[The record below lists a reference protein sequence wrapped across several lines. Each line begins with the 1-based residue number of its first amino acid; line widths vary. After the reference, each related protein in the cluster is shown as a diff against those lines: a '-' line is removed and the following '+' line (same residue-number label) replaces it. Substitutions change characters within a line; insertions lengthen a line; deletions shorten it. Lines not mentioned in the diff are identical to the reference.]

1 MRSRRFGALNP
12 LVLGALVWLG
22 VLLPWP
28 VFAASSGFRAQARI
42 GYRVGDQWEPAIAAD
57 GSGNIYILYPQ
68 YGTVPGCPA
77 CRIPAMILLSSP
89 DNGLT
94 WQKPRTLY
102 PAATG
107 QFDPQI
113 VVDPVDRRTV
123 YAAWLQ
129 NDRRDMVLA
138 KSADFGATWSAVIA
152 HSTSWDLDK
161 PVLAV
166 HGANLYLGFN
176 HRQTLWVAF
185 SHDGGVTFSSAEVQ
199 TKDHLAWSQ
208 AGGATVDPAGNVYF
222 SWTGYIHKDA
232 DRGPLNLYVSKSA
245 DGGLSWTTSLL
256 SVSGGA
262 PECKDD
268 QCESEFL
275 SPQIAMASDS
285 AGTLYAL
292 WNSGSA
298 EKGAQRIYFA
308 SSTTGGSSWSTRQD
322 ISVADIGIEHAFPA
336 ITAGGEGDVRI
347 AWMDARHDK
356 FWNTRY
362 RSSTNGGASWTP
374 EVQLSHY
381 TPGYSY
387 IKSAGFSFPFGDYFS
402 LTIDNR
408 GDTHA
413 VWGEGQNYQSPG
425 SIWYTTGR

>member
-1 MRSRRFGALNP
+1 MRPRRFGVLNP
-12 LVLGALVWLG
+12 LILGALFWLG
-22 VLLPWP
+22 LTLPL
-28 VFAASSGFRAQARI
+28 AAQTASSGFKQQARV

-57 GSGNIYILYPQ
+57 GSGNIFILYPQ
-68 YGTVPGCPA
+68 YGVVPSCPA
-77 CRIPAMILLSSP
+77 CRIPAMVLLTSS

-94 WQKPRTLY
+94 WQKPRDLY
-102 PAATG
+102 PSATG

-138 KSADFGATWSAVIA
+138 KSSDSGATWFAVVA
-152 HSTSWDLDK
+152 HSTTWDLDK

-166 HGANLYLGFN
+166 RGPNVYLGFN
-176 HRQTLWVAF
+176 HRQSLWVAS
-185 SHDGGVTFSSAEVQ
+185 SHDGGITFSSAEVK
-199 TKDHLAWSQ
+199 TKNHVAWSQ
-208 AGGATVDPAGNVYF
+208 AGAATVDPAGNVYF
-222 SWTGYIHKDA
+222 SWTGYTHKDA

-245 DGGLSWTTSLL
+245 NGGQDWTTNLL
-256 SVSGGA
+256 DVSGGA

-275 SPQIAMASDS
+275 SPQITIASDS

-292 WNSGSA
+292 WNSGSK

-308 SSTTGGSSWSTRQD
+308 SSTTGGSSWSPRQD

-336 ITAGGEGDVRI
+336 ITAAGEGDVRI
-347 AWMDARHDK
+347 AWMDSRHNK
-356 FWNTRY
+356 LWNTWY

-381 TPGYSY
+381 VPGYTY
-387 IKSAGFSFPFGDYFS
+387 IRANGFNFPFGDYFS
-402 LTIDNR
+402 LAIDNR

-413 VWGEGQNYQSPG
+413 VWGEGMNYQSPG
-425 SIWYTTGR
+425 SIWYTSGR